1 MAESDIPIKRGLPEL
16 GVRRPWLVLVLN
28 LLVAIGGIAALL
40 AIEVRELPDVDRPV
54 VSVNA
59 FLPGASPET
68 MDSEVTRLLEGAAA
82 RVSGVM
88 NINSSSEENNTRIWI
103 EFRPEI
109 DTDQAAS
116 DVREAISRIERDL
129 PDALEQLSVYKADER
144 AGEIMRIAVRSSVHT
159 DEELNRFVEQDIVP
173 RIVSLPGVADASL
186 LGSRQRVLRIILDP
200 LRLTSYGLT
209 VADVATVL
217 QAAPLD
223 VPAGSFRAGDQQLLV
238 RADAAVTSEEDIAAL
253 IIRDEIRIGQ
263 VAKVAFSP
271 EDANSFVRLN
281 GERIVGISVIRQAG
295 SNTVRIAD
303 GVRAAVAD
311 INTRIE
317 GVDLR
322 ISSDDSIFIR
332 GSVREVVT
340 TLLIS
345 ILVVIGT
352 IRLFTGS
359 MRLTLIPAIAIPI
372 SLLGT
377 LAASWMLGFSINIL
391 TLLALVLAAGLIVD
405 DAIVVLESVQRQRA
419 EGTGPSAAAVV
430 GTRKVFF
437 AVIATTAVLIAVFV
451 PIAFLPGTAGRL
463 FQEFGLVLAVAVAIS
478 SFVALS
484 LVPAVMARLPA
495 SAPRQRRVSDWG
507 NRLAQSYHAS
517 LQTVLNAPRRM
528 ATICVLAAAS
538 AAGLYTLLDQELLPA
553 EDRGTIYLFAKG
565 PDGVGLNYTE
575 RQADRMENILIPLLE
590 RGEIIALFTVVGRW
604 DPNNVFMLA
613 KLADWR
619 ERERSQQEIAADLKP
634 LFADL
639 PGVTTRIFSAN
650 SLNLRGASSGG
661 LSVALLGTDYDEIYA
676 AAREYTE
683 QIRSRLD
690 SVSRPRIGYDPSQP
704 QLSVEID
711 RERASDLNI
720 PLEDVAQTLRVMVDG
735 ARIVDLNADD
745 QTVPII
751 LEAGSD
757 KIRDP
762 NDLVNLYVRTRSG
775 ALVPLSSIV
784 RLDERGVASQLDR
797 REQRRAIEIDV
808 EIQPGFAMQTAVD
821 ELFELA
827 DEVLPDSVTLIT
839 RGEAAALAETNRE
852 TLITYGF
859 ALLIVFLVLV
869 AQFEG
874 VTSALVIMAIVPFGL
889 AAAICAL
896 FLTGTSLN
904 IYSQVGLV
912 MLIGLIAKNGIL
924 LVEFADQLRDR
935 GFGVREAIEEAA
947 RIRLRPIVMTLVSTV
962 LGALP
967 LILASGTGLRGT
979 FCSGLGGVWRHGSCD
994 SLHLVSHPSGLSRD
1008 CPVCQSAGRLG
1019 QAAPSGAG
1027 AGRAAGLTTTHG
1039 AGHEVAV
1046 AQS

>member
-28 LLVAIGGIAALL
+28 LLIAIGGIAALL

-88 NINSSSEENNTRIWI
+88 NINSSSEENSTRIWI

-129 PDALEQLSVYKADER
+129 PDSLEQLSVYKADER
-144 AGEIMRIAVRSSVHT
+144 AGEIMRIAVRSSIHT

-209 VADVATVL
+209 VDDVATVL
-217 QAAPLD
+217 RAAPLD

-238 RADAAVTSEEDIAAL
+238 RADAAVTSEADIASL
-253 IIRDEIRIGQ
+253 IIRDEIRVGQ

-271 EDANSFVRLN
+271 EDATSFVRLN

-322 ISSDDSIFIR
+322 ISSDDSVFIR

-377 LAASWMLGFSINIL
+377 LAASWALGFSINIL

-419 EGTGPSAAAVV
+419 QGTGPSAAAVV

-517 LQTVLNAPRRM
+517 LQTVLNAPRRT
-528 ATICVLAAAS
+528 ASICLLAAAS

-553 EDRGTIYLFAKG
+553 EDRGTIYLFGEG

-575 RQADRMENILIPLLE
+575 RQADRMESMLLPLME
-590 RGEIIALFTVVGRW
+590 SGEIIALFTVVGRW

-619 ERERSQQEIAADLKP
+619 QRERSQQEIAADLKP

-704 QLSVEID
+704 QLSVGID

-762 NDLVNLYVRTRSG
+762 SDLVNLYVRTQSG

-821 ELFELA
+821 DLFELA
-827 DEVLPDSVTLIT
+827 DEVLPESVTLIT

-924 LVEFADQLRDR
+924 LVEFADQLRDQ
-935 GFGVREAIEEAA
+935 GFAVREAIEEAA

-967 LILASGTGLRGT
+967 LILASGPGSEARSAVGWVVFGGMGLAT
-979 FCSGLGGVWRHGSCD
+979 FFTLYLTPVAYLGIARF
-994 SLHLVSHPSGLSRD
+994 
-1008 CPVCQSAGRLG
+1008 AK
-1019 QAAPSGAG
+1019 A
-1027 AGRAAGLTTTHG
+1027 RAASGKQLHQELAQEGLQ
-1039 AGHEVAV
+1039 E
-1046 AQS
+1046 

>member
-517 LQTVLNAPRRM
+517 LLTVLNAPRRM

-553 EDRGTIYLFAKG
+553 EG
-565 PDGVGLNYTE
+565 P
-575 RQADRMENILIPLLE
+575 RHH
-590 RGEIIALFTVVGRW
+590 
-604 DPNNVFMLA
+604 
-613 KLADWR
+613 
-619 ERERSQQEIAADLKP
+619 
-634 LFADL
+634 L
-639 PGVTTRIFSAN
+639 PVRK
-650 SLNLRGASSGG
+650 
-661 LSVALLGTDYDEIYA
+661 
-676 AAREYTE
+676 
-683 QIRSRLD
+683 RSR
-690 SVSRPRIGYDPSQP
+690 R
-704 QLSVEID
+704 
-711 RERASDLNI
+711 
-720 PLEDVAQTLRVMVDG
+720 
-735 ARIVDLNADD
+735 
-745 QTVPII
+745 
-751 LEAGSD
+751 
-757 KIRDP
+757 
-762 NDLVNLYVRTRSG
+762 
-775 ALVPLSSIV
+775 
-784 RLDERGVASQLDR
+784 RG
-797 REQRRAIEIDV
+797 
-808 EIQPGFAMQTAVD
+808 P
-821 ELFELA
+821 
-827 DEVLPDSVTLIT
+827 
-839 RGEAAALAETNRE
+839 
-852 TLITYGF
+852 
-859 ALLIVFLVLV
+859 
-869 AQFEG
+869 
-874 VTSALVIMAIVPFGL
+874 
-889 AAAICAL
+889 
-896 FLTGTSLN
+896 
-904 IYSQVGLV
+904 
-912 MLIGLIAKNGIL
+912 
-924 LVEFADQLRDR
+924 
-935 GFGVREAIEEAA
+935 
-947 RIRLRPIVMTLVSTV
+947 
-962 LGALP
+962 
-967 LILASGTGLRGT
+967 
-979 FCSGLGGVWRHGSCD
+979 
-994 SLHLVSHPSGLSRD
+994 
-1008 CPVCQSAGRLG
+1008 
-1019 QAAPSGAG
+1019 
-1027 AGRAAGLTTTHG
+1027 
-1039 AGHEVAV
+1039 
-1046 AQS
+1046 

>member
-88 NINSSSEENNTRIWI
+88 NINSSSEENSTRIWI

-116 DVREAISRIERDL
+116 DVRAAISRIERDL

-144 AGEIMRIAVRSSVHT
+144 ASEIMRIAVRSSIHT

-209 VADVATVL
+209 VADVAAVL
-217 QAAPLD
+217 RAAPLD

-238 RADAAVTSEEDIAAL
+238 RADAAVTSEADISSL

-271 EDANSFVRLN
+271 EDATSFVRLN
-281 GERIVGISVIRQAG
+281 GERIVGLSVIRQAG

-303 GVRAAVAD
+303 GVRAAVSD
-311 INTRIE
+311 INTRME

-377 LAASWMLGFSINIL
+377 LAASWALGFSINIL

-419 EGTGPSAAAVV
+419 KGTGPSAAAVI

-507 NRLAQSYHAS
+507 NRLAQAYHAS
-517 LQTVLNAPRRM
+517 LKTVLNLPRRT
-528 ATICVLAAAS
+528 ATICVLAGAG

-575 RQADRMENILIPLLE
+575 RQADRMENLLIPLLE

-711 RERASDLNI
+711 RERASDLDI

-751 LEAGSD
+751 LEAGAD

-762 NDLVNLYVRTRSG
+762 SDLVNLYVRTRSG

-821 ELFELA
+821 DLFELA

-889 AAAICAL
+889 AAAVCAL

-935 GFGVREAIEEAA
+935 GYAVREAIEEAA

-967 LILASGTGLRGT
+967 LILASGPGSEARSAVGWVVFGGMGLATVFTLYLTPVAYLGIARFAKARAASGKRLRQELAQEGLR
-979 FCSGLGGVWRHGSCD
+979 
-994 SLHLVSHPSGLSRD
+994 
-1008 CPVCQSAGRLG
+1008 
-1019 QAAPSGAG
+1019 
-1027 AGRAAGLTTTHG
+1027 
-1039 AGHEVAV
+1039 E
-1046 AQS
+1046 

>member
-1 MAESDIPIKRGLPEL
+1 M
-16 GVRRPWLVLVLN
+16 
-28 LLVAIGGIAALL
+28 
-40 AIEVRELPDVDRPV
+40 
-54 VSVNA
+54 
-59 FLPGASPET
+59 
-68 MDSEVTRLLEGAAA
+68 
-82 RVSGVM
+82 
-88 NINSSSEENNTRIWI
+88 
-103 EFRPEI
+103 
-109 DTDQAAS
+109 
-116 DVREAISRIERDL
+116 
-129 PDALEQLSVYKADER
+129 
-144 AGEIMRIAVRSSVHT
+144 
-159 DEELNRFVEQDIVP
+159 
-173 RIVSLPGVADASL
+173 
-186 LGSRQRVLRIILDP
+186 
-200 LRLTSYGLT
+200 
-209 VADVATVL
+209 
-217 QAAPLD
+217 
-223 VPAGSFRAGDQQLLV
+223 
-238 RADAAVTSEEDIAAL
+238 
-253 IIRDEIRIGQ
+253 
-263 VAKVAFSP
+263 
-271 EDANSFVRLN
+271 RLN

-322 ISSDDSIFIR
+322 ISSDDSVFIR

-419 EGTGPSAAAVV
+419 AGTGPSAAAVV

-517 LQTVLNAPRRM
+517 LKMVLNAPRRT
-528 ATICVLAAAS
+528 ASICVLAAAS

-745 QTVPII
+745 ETVPII

-762 NDLVNLYVRTRSG
+762 SDLVNLYVRTRSG

-821 ELFELA
+821 DLFELA

-935 GFGVREAIEEAA
+935 GFAVREAIEEAA

-967 LILASGTGLRGT
+967 LILASGPGSEARSAVGWVVFGGMGLAT
-979 FCSGLGGVWRHGSCD
+979 FFTLYLTPVAYLGIARF
-994 SLHLVSHPSGLSRD
+994 
-1008 CPVCQSAGRLG
+1008 AK
-1019 QAAPSGAG
+1019 A
-1027 AGRAAGLTTTHG
+1027 RAASGKQLRQELAQEGL
-1039 AGHEVAV
+1039 
-1046 AQS
+1046 QD

>member
-88 NINSSSEENNTRIWI
+88 NINSSSEENSTRIWI

-144 AGEIMRIAVRSSVHT
+144 AGEIMRIAVRSSIHT

-209 VADVATVL
+209 VADVAAVL
-217 QAAPLD
+217 RAAPLD

-238 RADAAVTSEEDIAAL
+238 RADAAVTSEADISSL

-271 EDANSFVRLN
+271 EDATSFVRLN
-281 GERIVGISVIRQAG
+281 GERIVGLSVIRQAG

-303 GVRAAVAD
+303 GVRAAVSD
-311 INTRIE
+311 INSRME

-359 MRLTLIPAIAIPI
+359 IRLTLIPAVAIPI
-372 SLLGT
+372 SLSGT
-377 LAASWMLGFSINIL
+377 LAASWALGFSINIL

-419 EGTGPSAAAVV
+419 KGTGPSAAAVI

-507 NRLAQSYHAS
+507 NRLAQAYHAS
-517 LQTVLNAPRRM
+517 LKTVLNLPRRT
-528 ATICVLAAAS
+528 AAICVLAAAG
-538 AAGLYTLLDQELLPA
+538 AAGLYTLLDRELLPA

-575 RQADRMENILIPLLE
+575 RQADRMENLLIPLLE

-711 RERASDLNI
+711 RERASDLDI

-751 LEAGSD
+751 LEAGAD

-762 NDLVNLYVRTRSG
+762 SDLVNLYVRTRSG

-821 ELFELA
+821 DLFELA

-889 AAAICAL
+889 AAAVCAL

-935 GFGVREAIEEAA
+935 GYAVREAIEEAA

-967 LILASGTGLRGT
+967 LILASGPGSEARSAVGWVVFGGMGLAT
-979 FCSGLGGVWRHGSCD
+979 VFTLYLTPVAYLGIARF
-994 SLHLVSHPSGLSRD
+994 
-1008 CPVCQSAGRLG
+1008 AK
-1019 QAAPSGAG
+1019 A
-1027 AGRAAGLTTTHG
+1027 RAASGKRLRQELAQEGLQ
-1039 AGHEVAV
+1039 E
-1046 AQS
+1046 

>member
-82 RVSGVM
+82 RVSGVL

-209 VADVATVL
+209 VADVAAVL

-238 RADAAVTSEEDIAAL
+238 RADAAVTSEDDIASL

-271 EDANSFVRLN
+271 EDATSFVRLN
-281 GERIVGISVIRQAG
+281 GERIVGLSVIRQAG

-377 LAASWMLGFSINIL
+377 LAASWALGFSINIL

-507 NRLAQSYHAS
+507 NRLAQAYHVS
-517 LQTVLNAPRRM
+517 LNTVLNLPRRTAVM
-528 ATICVLAAAS
+528 CVLAAVG
-538 AAGLYTLLDQELLPA
+538 AAELYTLLDQELLPA

-762 NDLVNLYVRTRSG
+762 SDLVNLYVRTRSG

-821 ELFELA
+821 DLFELA

-889 AAAICAL
+889 AAAVCAL

-935 GFGVREAIEEAA
+935 GYAVREAIEEAA

-967 LILASGTGLRGT
+967 LILASGPGSEARSAVGWVVFGGMGLAT
-979 FCSGLGGVWRHGSCD
+979 VFTLYLTPVAYLGIARF
-994 SLHLVSHPSGLSRD
+994 
-1008 CPVCQSAGRLG
+1008 AK
-1019 QAAPSGAG
+1019 A
-1027 AGRAAGLTTTHG
+1027 RAASGKRLRQELAQEGLQ
-1039 AGHEVAV
+1039 E
-1046 AQS
+1046 